1 MSLAAERELS
11 STLQGE
17 LAALEPQATRV
28 ACVMFSRVWCVV
40 CDAPVPWNRRH
51 T

>member
-28 ACVMFSRVWCVV
+28 SCVMLSCVV
-40 CDAPVPWNRRH
+40 CDAHVPWNRRH